1 MNFIII
7 VSDTLRRDHLG
18 CYGNNWIST
27 PHIDAF
33 ASKAIVFDRA
43 YSASFPTVPHRRDL
57 LTGRLT
63 ATYTPWVPLSA
74 DEVVLA
80 EVLGDAGYTSMMA
93 CDCPH
98 ILENG
103 YHYDRGFDGFEWIR
117 GQETDRWK
125 THPEAPEHPCDPA
138 KIRQPDRLQRLH
150 RRNVAGWQYESDTFV
165 ARTMSAAA
173 RWLEDNYGRG
183 RFFLYVD
190 TFDPHEP
197 WDAPQWYVDMY
208 DPGYTGE
215 VVDYPRY
222 STIDYLTDAE
232 LNHCRALY
240 AAEVTLVDRWVGMLL
255 QRIDDLGLLSD
266 TLVLFTTD
274 HGFLHGEHGII
285 GKSLISEAA
294 FSYIPLYEEIN
305 HVPCV
310 IRFPGARPAR
320 SRAIVQPTDV
330 MPTLLQLAGAANPGT
345 MHGTSF
351 ADLLLGAGVRGG
363 AELGHRRFAVSAPYL
378 GGEAPPVTVVK
389 DQWAAVLYPRRGIHG
404 ELVDKAVDGFDK
416 VQDTVAGRWRSAV
429 RHHSRSGAEHQRRQ
443 PTHGRGCETTR
454 RARESPR
461 RGWHC
466 QECRGALAI
475 GKVTRSRHPRT
486 RRASIPCV

>member
-18 CYGNNWIST
+18 CYGNDWIST

-33 ASKAIVFDRA
+33 ADRSIVFDRA

-63 ATYTPWVPLSA
+63 ATYTPWAPLSA

-117 GQETDRWK
+117 GQESDRWK

-138 KIRQPDRLQRLH
+138 KIRNPGRLAKLH
-150 RRNVAGWQYESDTFV
+150 RRNVAGWRYEADTFV
-165 ARTMSAAA
+165 ARTMATAA
-173 RWLEDNYGRG
+173 RWLEDNYRRD

-208 DPGYTGE
+208 DPGYTGQ

-222 STIDYLTDAE
+222 ATTEYLTRSE
-232 LNHCRALY
+232 LKHCRALY

-255 QRIDDLGLLSD
+255 QKVQDLGLLQD
-266 TLVLFTTD
+266 TLVLVTTD
-274 HGFLHGEHGII
+274 HGFLHGEHGIM
-285 GKSLISEAA
+285 GKSLISEDS

-305 HVPCV
+305 HIPF
-310 IRFPGARPAR
+310 ILSYPGAGAGHT
-320 SRAIVQPTDV
+320 SALVQPLDV
-330 MPTLLQLAGAANPGT
+330 MPTFIELAGAVDPGT
-345 MHGTSF
+345 MHGASF
-351 ADLLLGAGVRGG
+351 ADLLRGG
-363 AELGHRRFAVSAPYL
+363 TSDHRAFTVSTPYL
-378 GGEAPPVTVVK
+378 RSETCPVTVVK
-389 DQWAAVLYPRRGIHG
+389 DQWAGVLYPKRGLETGLI
-404 ELVDKAVDGFDK
+404 DRAVDGYEK
-416 VQDTVAGRWRSAV
+416 VQDPSIDTVNDLLFDLVDDPGQSTDVAGQHPDVVAEMRDLLIGRLVEVGTDNQIVDRWR
-429 RHHSRSGAEHQRRQ
+429 
-443 PTHGRGCETTR
+443 
-454 RARESPR
+454 
-461 RGWHC
+461 
-466 QECRGALAI
+466 
-475 GKVTRSRHPRT
+475 
-486 RRASIPCV
+486 

>member
-18 CYGNNWIST
+18 CYGNDWIST

-33 ASKAIVFDRA
+33 AGKSIVFDRA

-63 ATYTPWVPLSA
+63 ATYTPWAPLSE

-138 KIRQPDRLQRLH
+138 KIRGPERLQRLH
-150 RRNVAGWQYESDTFV
+150 RRNVAGWQYEADTFV
-165 ARTMSAAA
+165 AGTMATAA
-173 RWLEDNYGRG
+173 RWLEDNYGRDH
-183 RFFLYVD
+183 FFLYVD

-222 STIDYLTDAE
+222 STTDYLTAEE

-255 QRIDDLGLLSD
+255 QRIEDLGLLDD
-266 TLVLFTTD
+266 TLVLLTTD

-285 GKSLISEAA
+285 GKSLIAEGS

-305 HVPCV
+305 HIPF
-310 IRFPGARPAR
+310 IIHFPGAAPAR
-320 SRAIVQPTDV
+320 SQAIVQPIDV
-330 MPTLLQLAGAANPGT
+330 MPTFLELAGAADPGT

-351 ADLLLGAGVRGG
+351 AGLLTGSSQDHLS
-363 AELGHRRFAVSAPYL
+363 FAVSTPFL
-378 GGEAPPVTVVK
+378 RSENPPVTVVK
-389 DQWAAVLYPRRGIHG
+389 DQWAAVLYPQRGTEGGLI
-404 ELVDKAVDGFDK
+404 DKAVDGFEK
-416 VQDTVAGRWRSAV
+416 VQDAGEDVGADLLFDVRADPGQSTNIASEHPDVLAQLRRILIDRLIEVGTAEEIVARW
-429 RHHSRSGAEHQRRQ
+429 
-443 PTHGRGCETTR
+443 
-454 RARESPR
+454 
-461 RGWHC
+461 
-466 QECRGALAI
+466 L
-475 GKVTRSRHPRT
+475 
-486 RRASIPCV
+486 